1 MIYLSGLGDIYK
13 YMRVKKDKPS
23 FKTYPGKPLPLGATL
38 FEDGVQ
44 FAIFSRHATSI
55 VLQLFNR
62 SEDKDPTF
70 EVELDPEKN
79 KTGDIWHIFIEG
91 IKAGQLYGYRA
102 DGPYK
107 PKMGMRF
114 NKNKLL
120 LDPYTRAVTGNFNWN
135 LSDAR
140 GYDINS
146 AKGDL
151 SFSTVDSAGAAPKC
165 IVVDDSFDWDED
177 RPLKVPL
184 RDTIIYE
191 THVRGLTCHPS
202 SQVKHPG
209 TFQGVIE
216 KIAYLKELGITAVE
230 FLPIQEF
237 DESEITRR
245 NPTTGNQL
253 KNYWGYSTI
262 SFFAPKGR
270 YSSSGTMGEQVQEF
284 KKMVRELHKAE
295 IEVILDVVFNH
306 TAEGDETGPTLCF
319 RGLDNKVYYT
329 LHGRGRRYKNY
340 SGCGNTLNCNHP
352 LVRGFI
358 LDCLRYWVTEMHVD
372 GFRFD
377 LASILGRDQ
386 DGKILE
392 NPPLIERI
400 AEDPVLR
407 DAKIIA
413 EAWDI
418 AGAYQVGCFPG
429 RRWAEWN
436 GRYRDD
442 IRRFWRGDPGMV
454 PKLATRLA
462 GSSDLYQKSG
472 RAPFH
477 SINFIT
483 CHDGFTLHDLVSYN
497 TKHNEANGEGNRDG
511 ADENFSCNYGVEG
524 ETDNIEIN
532 KLRTNQIKN
541 FLTTL
546 MLSQG
551 VPMLLGGDEFRR
563 TQRGNNNAY
572 CQDNELSW
580 YNWNLLQ
587 VHEEI
592 FRFTKE
598 IIAFRK
604 RHPSLR
610 RARFFTGQDS
620 DQNGLPD
627 ISWHSTVFNQ
637 PDWSEESRS
646 LACLIDGSRLEIDA
660 KHDDNDLYLIFNAS
674 DKKLIFSLP
683 ELPSRRKWWRAI
695 DTSLASP
702 DDIMPDGMEV
712 LVEPIGEY
720 VVAPF
725 STVVLISK

>member
-1 MIYLSGLGDIYK
+1 MK
-13 YMRVKKDKPS
+13 
-23 FKTYPGKPLPLGATL
+23 FKRSRLPFQFHPGKPLPLGATL
-38 FEDGVQ
+38 SEDGVQ
-44 FAIFSRHATSI
+44 FSIFSRHATSVI
-55 VLQLFNR
+55 LQLFNK
-62 SEDKDPTF
+62 SEDQNPSF
-70 EVELDPEKN
+70 EIELDPEKN
-79 KTGDIWHIFIEG
+79 KTGDIWHVFV
-91 IKAGQLYGYRA
+91 KRVNAGQLYGYRV

-107 PKMGMRF
+107 PKAGMRF

-120 LDPYTRAVTGNFNWN
+120 LDPYSRAVTGNFNWD

-140 GYDINS
+140 GYDIHS
-146 AKGDL
+146 PEGDL
-151 SFSTVDSAGAAPKC
+151 SFCSIDSAKGAPKC
-165 IVVDDSFDWDED
+165 IVVDESFEWGDD
-177 RPLKVPL
+177 RPLRIPL

-191 THVRGLTCHPS
+191 THVRGLTCHPA

-209 TFQGVIE
+209 TFQGVVE
-216 KIAYLKELGITAVE
+216 KIPYLKELGITAVE
-230 FLPIQEF
+230 LLPIQEF
-237 DESEITRR
+237 DESEITQKD
-245 NPTTGNQL
+245 PTSGKEL
-253 KNYWGYSTI
+253 MNYWGYSTL

-270 YSSSGTMGEQVQEF
+270 YSSSGTMGEQVVEF
-284 KKMVRELHKAE
+284 KKMVRELHRAG

-319 RGLDNKVYYT
+319 RGLDNKIYYM
-329 LHGRGRRYKNY
+329 LLGRGRRYENY
-340 SGCGNTLNCNHP
+340 SGCGNTFNCNHP

-358 LDCLRYWVTEMHVD
+358 LDCLRYWVVKMHVD

-386 DGKILE
+386 NGKMLE

-413 EAWDI
+413 EAWDA
-418 AGAYQVGCFPG
+418 AGAYQVGSFPG
-429 RRWAEWN
+429 KRWAEWN
-436 GRYRDD
+436 GRFRDD

-454 PKLATRLA
+454 SGLATRLA

-483 CHDGFTLHDLVSYN
+483 CHDGFTLHDLQSYAA
-497 TKHNEANGEGNRDG
+497 KHNETNGGRNKDG

-524 ETDNIEIN
+524 ETDNSEIN
-532 KLRTNQIKN
+532 TLRTRQIKN
-541 FLTTL
+541 FLATL

-572 CQDNELSW
+572 CQNNEVSW
-580 YNWNLLQ
+580 YNWNL
-587 VHEEI
+587 VEENKDV

-598 IIAFRK
+598 MIAFRK

-610 RARFFTGQDS
+610 RERFFTGKDN
-620 DQNGLPD
+620 DQNGLFD
-627 ISWHSTVFNQ
+627 ITWYSKTLH
-637 PDWSEESRS
+637 PLHWSKESRS
-646 LACLIDGSRLEIDA
+646 LAYLIDGSRLETGA

-674 DKKLIFSLP
+674 EKSLTFSLP
-683 ELPSRRKWWRAI
+683 ELPSRKKWWGVI
-695 DTSLASP
+695 DTSLPSP
-702 DDIMPDGMEV
+702 RDIVPGGKEIFI
-712 LVEPIGEY
+712 EPNDRY
-720 VVAPF
+720 LVAPRT
-725 STVVLISK
+725 TVVLISKP